1 MAGAMVISEWHV
13 AYQPDASGAYVSI
26 RGRQAGL
33 LSWILSILGVER
45 GVRLEADT
53 KHIKFKEGDMGGS
66 STRVIHLDSISST
79 YYGFKKPWAEAI
91 VIIWLLGGALWGL
104 GGALIGGTLG
114 SLIGGI
120 VAVGIAALYYF
131 LNKRM
136 TVGIVEHSGV
146 QSQLVFKRS
155 VLEGLQL
162 DEASSAQAS
171 DVLQWLMDAART
183 GKAGPAEGTTQ
194 QGHI

>member
-13 AYQPDASGAYVSI
+13 GHQPNSSGAYVSI

-53 KHIKFKEGDMGGS
+53 RHIKFKEGDMGGS
-66 STRVIHLDSISST
+66 STRVIHLDSVSST

-91 VIIWLLGGALWGL
+91 AMVFVLGPIIVPMVVAFINSALGAI
-104 GGALIGGTLG
+104 IGGLVTL
-114 SLIGGI
+114 
-120 VAVGIAALYYF
+120 GIAALYYM

-162 DEASSAQAS
+162 DESTSAQAS

-194 QGHI
+194 QGNI

>member
-79 YYGFKKPWAEAI
+79 YYGFKKPWADTIA
-91 VIIWLLGGALWGL
+91 IIWLLGGLLYKLGGLLVGGL
-104 GGALIGGTLG
+104 GG

-155 VLEGLQL
+155 VLEGLKL

-171 DVLQWLMDAART
+171 DVLQWLMDAARM
-183 GKAGPAEGTTQ
+183 GKAGPAQGTTQ

>member
-13 AYQPDASGAYVSI
+13 AYQPDSSGAYVSI

-183 GKAGPAEGTTQ
+183 GKAGPAEGSTQ

>member
-1 MAGAMVISEWHV
+1 MVISEWHV

>member
-1 MAGAMVISEWHV
+1 MVISEWHV
-13 AYQPDASGAYVSI
+13 GHQPNSSGAYVSI

>member
-13 AYQPDASGAYVSI
+13 AYQPNSSGAYVSI

-91 VIIWLLGGALWGL
+91 VIIWLLGGALWGI

-155 VLEGLQL
+155 VLEGLKL

>member
-1 MAGAMVISEWHV
+1 MVISEWHV
-13 AYQPDASGAYVSI
+13 AYQPNSSGAYVSI

-91 VIIWLLGGALWGL
+91 VIIWLLGGALWGI

-155 VLEGLQL
+155 VLEGLKL

>member
-79 YYGFKKPWAEAI
+79 YYGFKKPWVEAI
-91 VIIWLLGGALWGL
+91 VITWVLGSALWGL

-155 VLEGLQL
+155 VLEGLKL

>member
-13 AYQPDASGAYVSI
+13 AYQPDSSGAYVSI

-91 VIIWLLGGALWGL
+91 VIIWLLGGALWGI

-155 VLEGLQL
+155 VLEGLKL

>member
-13 AYQPDASGAYVSI
+13 AYQPNSSGAYVSI

-155 VLEGLQL
+155 VLEGLKL

>member
-13 AYQPDASGAYVSI
+13 AYQPDSSGAYVSI

>member
-13 AYQPDASGAYVSI
+13 AYQPDSSGAYVSI

-91 VIIWLLGGALWGL
+91 AMVTILGPLLAPLFAGLINSALGFI
-104 GGALIGGTLG
+104 IGGLATL
-114 SLIGGI
+114 
-120 VAVGIAALYYF
+120 GIAALYYL

>member
-13 AYQPDASGAYVSI
+13 GHQPNSSGAYVSI

>member
-13 AYQPDASGAYVSI
+13 AYQPNSSGAYVSI

-91 VIIWLLGGALWGL
+91 VIIWLLGGALWGI
-104 GGALIGGTLG
+104 GGALIVGTLG

-155 VLEGLQL
+155 VLEGLKL